1 MLIGERSERRET
13 TSITCVLILLVAGW
27 APFLF
32 RLQWYDHGVFY
43 FICRTET
50 TVHKVFIVLNTIYAQ
65 LRPPR
70 ECKAMSRIARRRI
83 ESTKRW
89 YGFTTTNA
97 AEEGGADCDSK
108 VPPQYTLVSNR
119 NGVSEDKRDILLV
132 SNCYTLHMS
141 SFLILYVTSNIN
153 YKFTAVPEEPV
164 TMSKIPSEA
173 LLPLLQHY
181 VGYWNS
187 IHMLCGCEQAHF
199 IISAILIPVIVLHFI
214 SRVRHHLLRVHCN
227 IRFHIPSNFLCL
239 SRVYFK
245 WRRNDRKWRWC
256 KIVRG
261 LLSAEL
267 ADIWDC
273 GVREHI
279 PRYWVKYLSC
289 SHRLPG
295 CGIYCVI

>member
-1 MLIGERSERRET
+1 MAEDRFDRDVVMSAAGHQWLWWYCSCLTLSDQELLRHMLIGERSERRET
-13 TSITCVLILLVAGW
+13 TSMTCVLLLLVAGW

-32 RLQWYDHGVFY
+32 RLQWYDHVVFY

-97 AEEGGADCDSK
+97 AEKGGADCDSK

-141 SFLILYVTSNIN
+141 SFLILYVTSIIN
-153 YKFTAVPEEPV
+153 Y
-164 TMSKIPSEA
+164 
-173 LLPLLQHY
+173 
-181 VGYWNS
+181 
-187 IHMLCGCEQAHF
+187 
-199 IISAILIPVIVLHFI
+199 
-214 SRVRHHLLRVHCN
+214 
-227 IRFHIPSNFLCL
+227 
-239 SRVYFK
+239 
-245 WRRNDRKWRWC
+245 
-256 KIVRG
+256 
-261 LLSAEL
+261 
-267 ADIWDC
+267 
-273 GVREHI
+273 
-279 PRYWVKYLSC
+279 
-289 SHRLPG
+289 
-295 CGIYCVI
+295 